1 MDKIYE
7 ALSYHILHQIFD
19 GFQHK
24 DATSITNYYSFFR
37 KVLSWESKT
46 WIQFFFCF
54 AYKKKAYF
62 PVLFTSREMAVWNIM
77 CVVDDK

>member
-24 DATSITNYYSFFR
+24 DATSITNYYYFFSEGFELG
-37 KVLSWESKT
+37 KQNVDT
-46 WIQFFFCF
+46 IFFLFC
-54 AYKKKAYF
+54 
-62 PVLFTSREMAVWNIM
+62 I
-77 CVVDDK
+77 